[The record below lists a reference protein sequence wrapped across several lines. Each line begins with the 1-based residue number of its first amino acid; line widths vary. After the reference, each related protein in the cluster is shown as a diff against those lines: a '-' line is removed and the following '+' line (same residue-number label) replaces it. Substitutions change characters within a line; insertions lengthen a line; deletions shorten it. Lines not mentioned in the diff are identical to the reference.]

1 MSYTPI
7 PDLVLEGRFIVT
19 VVLFVSTEETVCV
32 WSETRRGAGKEAA
45 QSKRVET
52 TSHRSEGLTAAP
64 ASSKASPC
72 QARFSFA

>member
-52 TSHRSEGLTAAP
+52 SHRSEGLTAAP

>member
-1 MSYTPI
+1 MSYTPT

-52 TSHRSEGLTAAP
+52 HRSEGLTAAP